1 MSSRM
6 LILSFSVEFFVPHVS
21 VYLNTWAYLTGYQLG
36 SIDHFEEIDSNFF
49 FLMMSIKKNKKNLVH
64 IPYCNSY

>member
-1 MSSRM
+1 M

-49 FLMMSIKKNKKNLVH
+49 FLMKSIFFLKRKKLAKPCSYNL
-64 IPYCNSY
+64 